1 MEQVKIADHKR
12 FTAQGKEF
20 VFLTRTGTIF
30 ELEPESPA
38 GSILDHGTAGQ
49 AFTQSDLS
57 TIVEGTDREKQALW
71 TDLLAGHVL
80 IPEGRSGKK
89 QPEYSVDTPINT
101 LVLHVTEACNLMCR
115 YCYHDDGNGTGRF
128 STSMEPAVARQAV
141 DFLFDN
147 SGNLADLVLVFFGG
161 EPLLNPKLI
170 SDIIAY
176 ADRKTADSGKKIS
189 YAMTTNGTVLT
200 DKVIAFIREHR
211 IGMTVSIDGNRADH
225 DRFRRFPDGSPSYD
239 VILPGVKKLLGAGM
253 TKPVVARVTLA
264 KEVGNIH
271 QSLTHLLDLGFAEA
285 GFSPVTSGEKG
296 FMLDQVQMNVLLDQ
310 FQTLSDLFV
319 DMALENRF
327 LGFTNL
333 VDLLVNLHE
342 GEVRH
347 YPCGAGMGMFS
358 VDPEGGLFLCQRLTH
373 DQAAY
378 MGDVFNGFNRTKLT
392 AFRKDAGLS
401 NKKPCE
407 GCWAA
412 SICAGGCYHE
422 AGIRQGS
429 LVSPNLHYCQWI
441 KSWIETGLNAYA
453 RLSGQAPQFLDN
465 LSLLRGHEPLPE
477 SII

>member
-20 VFLTRTGTIF
+20 VFLTGTGTIF

-38 GSILDHGTAGQ
+38 GSVLDHGRAGQ
-49 AFTQSDLS
+49 AFTQSDLF
-57 TIVEGTDREKQALW
+57 TLVQGTDREKQALW

-80 IPEGRSGKK
+80 IDERAPARE
-89 QPEYSVDTPINT
+89 QPEYPADTPINT
-101 LVLHVTEACNLMCR
+101 LVLHVTRACNLMCR
-115 YCYHDDGNGTGRF
+115 YCYHDDGNGTHF
-128 STSMEPAVARQAV
+128 SSASMDRAVARQAV

-147 SGNLADLVLVFFGG
+147 SGNLPALVLVFFGG

-170 SDIIAY
+170 SETIAY
-176 ADRKTADSGKKIS
+176 ADKKAAGSGKKIS
-189 YAMTTNGTVLT
+189 YAMTTNGTILT

-211 IGMTVSIDGNRADH
+211 IGMTVSIDGTRAAH

-239 VILPGVKKLLGAGM
+239 VILPGVKRLLDTGTA
-253 TKPVVARVTLA
+253 KPVVARVTLA
-264 KEVGNIH
+264 KAVGDIH
-271 QSLTHLLDLGFAEA
+271 QSLAHLLDLGFAEA
-285 GFSPVTSGEKG
+285 GFSPVTTSEEG
-296 FMLDQVQMNVLLDQ
+296 FMLDKGQMDVLLDQ

-319 DMALENRF
+319 EMALENRF

-358 VDPEGGLFLCQRLTH
+358 VDPQGGLFLCQRLTH
-373 DQAAY
+373 DQAAH
-378 MGDVFNGFNRTKLT
+378 MGDVFNGFNRTKL
-392 AFRKDAGLS
+392 AGFRKDAGLS
-401 NKKPCE
+401 NKKPCQ

-453 RLSGQAPQFLDN
+453 RLAKEAPAFLDN
-465 LSLLRGHEPLPE
+465 LSLARGHEPLPE